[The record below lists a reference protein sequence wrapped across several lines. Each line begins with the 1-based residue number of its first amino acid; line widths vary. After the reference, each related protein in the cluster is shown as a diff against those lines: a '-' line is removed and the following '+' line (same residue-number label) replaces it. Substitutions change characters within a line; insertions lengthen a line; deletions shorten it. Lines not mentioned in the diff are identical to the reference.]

1 MTAPFYLF
9 FPFPARYAAC
19 NKKENNIMGFLDS
32 VLGGQNNPGNEPGG
46 ANPLLG
52 ILTGLLAQSGG
63 LQGLLNKFTQAGHD
77 DKVKSWVSPG
87 DNEPIAPEQ
96 VRQVIG
102 PDQVNA
108 IAAKLGVD
116 PAQAS
121 ALLAKFL
128 PTAVD
133 KLTPNGQVDPNA
145 DHPASLAGMLPS
157 LLQSFGGGSFSKMF
171 ETQAEDEPQAG

>member
-1 MTAPFYLF
+1 
-9 FPFPARYAAC
+9 
-19 NKKENNIMGFLDS
+19 MGFLDS
-32 VLGGQNNPGNEPGG
+32 ILGGQNNPGDEP
-46 ANPLLG
+46 ARPNPILG

-77 DKVKSWVSPG
+77 DKVKSWVSTG
-87 DNEPIAPEQ
+87 DNQPIAPEQ
-96 VRQVIG
+96 VRQVVG
-102 PDQVNA
+102 PDQISA

-121 ALLAKFL
+121 ELLAKFL

-171 ETQAEDEPQAG
+171 ETPAEGEAPAG